1 MRFALI
7 GVALFALSGCST
19 MQYSKPDATRAQFER
34 DSALC
39 MNGNF
44 PPHCMAAL
52 GWKAE
57 NSPFFINLTEME
69 QVPVSQ

>member
-1 MRFALI
+1 
-7 GVALFALSGCST
+7 